1 MKFPFSP
8 PLLVIPFRV
17 LLEKIPPTKLMGSAQ
32 TRLFWIY
39 ENASHPLLHFPVA
52 CVMCVR
58 VSPWVLNQQTA
69 RKDREVVLWWC
80 TACVF
85 LYKTPQRPKLFV
97 YTVGRLVCIEYN
109 AILRALSRP
118 VDWSSNGDI
127 HQLVTFHHTQREK
140 QYYESYLLLL
150 LLLLFESKFPI
161 SFFESSCAI
170 SSVLSKNNN
179 VLDRF
184 VFYTHSTAQHCS
196 LTD

>member
-8 PLLVIPFRV
+8 
-17 LLEKIPPTKLMGSAQ
+17 
-32 TRLFWIY
+32 
-39 ENASHPLLHFPVA
+39 

-170 SSVLSKNNN
+170 SSVLFKKQQRPRPIR
-179 VLDRF
+179 LL
-184 VFYTHSTAQHCS
+184 YTQHSTAQHCS